1 MSTAKTKI
9 DKEIDS
15 EFVKNSFSKDAD
27 SFETI
32 TDGEGSQGFFFSSNN
47 RDYVIRV
54 NRRLNGF
61 EKDKYAYEHF
71 YSKDI
76 PIPKTNLLGK
86 LNKNLYFSITE
97 RAKGKL
103 LSDCSEKEKYSSMPS
118 IIKTLDAIHTVNISN
133 TQGFGSFDS
142 QGKANFQSCADALT
156 EQITRMPEGFKKEAD
171 NELLEKDVIEYLLK
185 KYKALLKYCPEIKY
199 LVHGDFGSNNA
210 TVDNH
215 QITGVFDWELALY
228 GDFLYDVAWLDFWG
242 GNIDFKGIFL
252 KHYQEKGVD
261 TENYEERI
269 LCYKLNFGIGAL
281 MFYVNSGQEKKY
293 LYAKA
298 ELMKIV

>member
-9 DKEIDS
+9 DKEIVI

-103 LSDCSEKEKYSSMPS
+103 LSDCSEKEKYSS
-118 IIKTLDAIHTVNISN
+118 
-133 TQGFGSFDS
+133 
-142 QGKANFQSCADALT
+142 
-156 EQITRMPEGFKKEAD
+156 
-171 NELLEKDVIEYLLK
+171 
-185 KYKALLKYCPEIKY
+185 
-199 LVHGDFGSNNA
+199 
-210 TVDNH
+210 
-215 QITGVFDWELALY
+215 
-228 GDFLYDVAWLDFWG
+228 
-242 GNIDFKGIFL
+242 
-252 KHYQEKGVD
+252 
-261 TENYEERI
+261 I
-269 LCYKLNFGIGAL
+269 LHK
-281 MFYVNSGQEKKY
+281 
-293 LYAKA
+293 
-298 ELMKIV
+298 